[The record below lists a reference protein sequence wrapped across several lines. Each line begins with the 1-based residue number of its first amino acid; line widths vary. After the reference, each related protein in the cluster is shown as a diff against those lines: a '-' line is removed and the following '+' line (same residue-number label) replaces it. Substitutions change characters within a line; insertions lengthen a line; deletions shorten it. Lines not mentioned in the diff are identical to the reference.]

1 MRSGVVGMGLLGLI
15 GALGMLHGCG
25 TDEKPKPRQVAP
37 VVRDV
42 PPALRG
48 TVGTEASLL
57 NVRPL
62 LISGYG
68 VVVGLKGTGGQ
79 QLDEGIAAVVE
90 REMGLR
96 GITGSADY
104 KWAGV
109 DNVTPRE
116 LLRDKNV
123 AVVLVQAAVAPA
135 APKGFRFDVYVKAL
149 NASSLEGGRLWS
161 TDLQLGQVRPA
172 GGPKAKV
179 IARASG
185 PIFINPFADPG
196 KEGLGVTATAG
207 RVLAGG
213 EMVQPLPLEFVL
225 DNNFHARAKAITSA
239 INSRFPEETPDRA
252 PVARGRSGQT
262 VELSIP
268 EEYRSN
274 PVRFLE
280 LVQYVQIDGPLE
292 RYAQRY
298 VEAAKAEPYLSNEL
312 SMCMEALGEQTLP
325 IIRELYDYNEIAPR
339 MAALRAGARLGD
351 PLASEPLN
359 RVVKI
364 ARGAERL
371 DAIALMGEINA
382 GPTVDL
388 GLREFLKQP
397 QLLIRIG
404 AYEALAQRA
413 ERARL
418 NRLIREQYTNPDPN
432 AIRLSPSALQV
443 LAESDIPAG
452 SLQGVS
458 RKRLDGE
465 FFLDRVDGGDPLV
478 YVTQQGTPRL
488 VVFGDAPKLKKPL
501 LVSAWDDRLLID
513 AADENSPIRLM
524 FRDWK
529 SGAVTRQEIDADLVK
544 LIEFFAHKPTPEDP
558 RPGLGLSYSEV
569 VGALYAIHRAGGMN
583 ANFATERDRLIAA
596 LNSLSA
602 GTRRERPET
611 TTDRPEVVV
620 LESPA
625 AAPVKP
631 QGEEGLKPIVIPIPR
646 EVKKK

>member
-1 MRSGVVGMGLLGLI
+1 MRSRVFGVGLI
-15 GALGMLHGCG
+15 ALISSGTVGLHGCG
-25 TDEKPKPRQVAP
+25 ADEKPKPRQVAP

-42 PPALRG
+42 PPPLRG
-48 TVGTEASLL
+48 TVGTEATLA
-57 NVRPL
+57 NIRPVL
-62 LISGYG
+62 VSGYG
-68 VVVGLKGTGGQ
+68 IVVGLKGTGGQ

-96 GITGSADY
+96 GITGSAEY

-109 DNVTPRE
+109 DSVSPKE

-123 AVVLVQAAVAPA
+123 AVVMVQAGIAPA
-135 APKGFRFDVYVKAL
+135 APRGFRFDVYVRAL

-161 TDLQLGQVRPA
+161 TDLQLGLVKPA
-172 GGPKAKV
+172 GGPKSKV

-185 PIFINPFADPG
+185 PIFINPFSDPG
-196 KEGLGVTATAG
+196 KEGDGVTATSG
-207 RVLAGG
+207 RVLGGG
-213 EMVQPLPLEFVL
+213 EMIAPLALEFVL
-225 DNNFHARAKAITSA
+225 DNNFHARAKAIASA
-239 INSRFPEETPDRA
+239 INSRFPEETPERA

-262 VELSIP
+262 VELSVP

-274 PVRFLE
+274 PTEFLE

-298 VEAAKAEPYLSNEL
+298 VEAAKAEPYLSGEL
-312 SMCMEALGEQTLP
+312 SWCMEALGEQTLP
-325 IIRELYDYNEIAPR
+325 IVRELYEYNEISPR

-351 PLASEPLN
+351 PLAAEPLG
-359 RVVKI
+359 RVVKT

-371 DAIALMGEINA
+371 DAISLLGRINA

-388 GLREFLKQP
+388 TLRDFLQEK

-465 FFLDRVDGGDPLV
+465 FFLDRVEGGEPLV

-488 VVFGDAPKLKKPL
+488 VLFGDQPKLKKPL
-501 LVSAWDDRLLID
+501 LVSAWSDRLLMD
-513 AADENSPIRLM
+513 AADESSPVRLM
-524 FRDWK
+524 YRDWK
-529 SGAVTRQEIDADLVK
+529 TGAVTKQEVDTDLVK
-544 LIEFFAHKPTPEDP
+544 LVEFFAHKPTPEDP

-569 VGALYAIHRAGGMN
+569 VGALYAIHRSGGMN
-583 ANFATERDRLIAA
+583 ANFATERDRLMAA
-596 LNSLSA
+596 LTSLSG

-620 LESPA
+620 LDSS
-625 AAPVKP
+625 AAPLKP
-631 QGEEGLKPIVIPIPR
+631 QGDEGLKPIVVPIKR
-646 EVKKK
+646 EPKK

>member
-1 MRSGVVGMGLLGLI
+1 MRSGVVGVGVI
-15 GALGMLHGCG
+15 GMMVAWSLVGCSA
-25 TDEKPKPRQVAP
+25 DEKPRPRQVAP

-42 PPALRG
+42 PPPLRG

-57 NVRPL
+57 NVKPVL
-62 LISGYG
+62 VSGYG

-96 GITGSADY
+96 GITGSAEY

-135 APKGFRFDVYVKAL
+135 APRGYRFDVYVRAL

-161 TDLQLGQVRPA
+161 TDLQLGQVRPQ

-179 IARASG
+179 VARASG
-185 PIFINPFADPG
+185 PIFINPFSDPG
-196 KEGLGVTATAG
+196 KEGDGVSSVAG

-213 EMVQPLPLEFVL
+213 EMAAPLPLEFVL
-225 DNNFHARAKAITSA
+225 DNNFHARAKAIASA

-262 VELSIP
+262 VEISIP
-268 EEYRSN
+268 EEYRGD
-274 PVRFLE
+274 PVEFLE

-298 VEAAKAEPYLSNEL
+298 VEAAKAEPYLAAEL
-312 SMCMEALGEQTLP
+312 SLCMEALGEQTLP
-325 IIRELYDYNEIAPR
+325 IVRELYNYNEISPR
-339 MAALRAGARLGD
+339 MAALRAGAKLGD
-351 PLASEPLN
+351 PLAAEPLG
-359 RVVKI
+359 RVVKV
-364 ARGAERL
+364 AKGAERL
-371 DAIALMGEINA
+371 DAIALLGRINA
-382 GPTVDL
+382 GPTVDVA
-388 GLREFLKQP
+388 LREFLLEP

-432 AIRLSPSALQV
+432 AIRLSPTALQV

-458 RKRLDGE
+458 RKRLEGE
-465 FFLDRVDGGDPLV
+465 FFLDRVEGGEPLV

-488 VVFGDAPKLKKPL
+488 VVFGEEPKLNKPL

-513 AADENSPIRLM
+513 AQDANGPIRLLY
-524 FRDWK
+524 RDWK
-529 SGAVTRQEIDADLVK
+529 TGAVTRQEVEPDLVK

-558 RPGLGLSYSEV
+558 RPGLGLSYSET
-569 VGALYAIHRAGGMN
+569 VGAIYAIHRAGGMN
-583 ANFATERDRLIAA
+583 ASFATERDRLMAA
-596 LNSLSA
+596 LNTITL

-625 AAPVKP
+625 AAPLKP
-631 QGEEGLKPIVIPIPR
+631 AGDAGLKPIVVPIPR